1 MVLSTIF
8 RTRRPAPG
16 RSWSARWAAFL
27 MDRPGTATAPMS
39 FDWLSI

>member
-1 MVLSTIF
+1 MVLPTIF
-8 RTRRPAPG
+8 RSRRAASG

-39 FDWLSI
+39 FDWLSN